1 MTENTP
7 GAAGN
12 VPEHQQPAEGAA
24 PPAASSWSG
33 QIPGAQQP
41 PAATP
46 EQPSQPQAGA
56 FESTATETTHVEPT
70 PAAAPSP
77 WSAAGYQTYR
87 PADQPTAQTHGEQPG
102 GYPMVAAAQLPGA
115 APAEQPIGGYQNSE
129 APTYSDAPSYPRM
142 PASENTGGYPSLG
155 SSEAPSNYPNT
166 GSPETPGGYQGGGVN
181 FGSYPPLGGQHTA
194 GLPVGTPRKR
204 SRGALVAGVAV
215 LALVV
220 GGAAG
225 SLGGYLFGGSNSNGS
240 VQNALNQP
248 VPTATQAAAPAGSVQ
263 SVANQVL
270 PTVVEISVQVQ
281 SAQGISGDTG
291 SGVILTSDGKIL
303 TNNHVVAAAAGG
315 QGQIQV
321 IFSNGKTANA
331 TIIGRDPTSDIAV
344 LQAKSVSG
352 LPVASLG
359 TATSLQVGQ
368 EVVAIGAP
376 YGLSGTVTSGI
387 VSSLHR
393 PTVASDGTQSAQT
406 TVMDAIQ
413 TDAPINPGNS
423 GGALVNMQGQVI
435 GINSAI
441 YSSSSTSGSQ
451 GGNVGIGFAIP
462 IDQARR
468 LANDIVTTGHST
480 QTVLGVSVVDN
491 VQGVPASQMSQIDPN
506 QQAAEEQAGLT
517 NGAYI
522 VSVTSGGPATKAGLK
537 QGAVVTKANGRL
549 ITSANGLVAAVHA
562 AAPNDQMTLTLSDNS
577 TVTATL
583 SGAPVQAN

>member
-24 PPAASSWSG
+24 TPGEGSSWSS
-33 QIPGAQQP
+33 QVPGAEHSPTSPAQQ
-41 PAATP
+41 
-46 EQPSQPQAGA
+46 SQPQPSAPGQQGEA
-56 FESTATETTHVEPT
+56 QQ
-70 PAAAPSP
+70 PSP

-87 PADQPTAQTHGEQPG
+87 PAEAPTAQAPSEAPG
-102 GYPMVAAAQLPGA
+102 GYPTIQAAQLPGS
-115 APAEQPIGGYQNSE
+115 APAEGPTSGYQAGQSAGGYQNADAGS
-129 APTYSDAPSYPRM
+129 YSQQQ
-142 PASENTGGYPSLG
+142 ASEHTGGYPSLG
-155 SSEAPSNYPNT
+155 GTETSANYPNT
-166 GSPETPGGYQGGGVN
+166 GSPETPGGYPSSGVN
-181 FGSYPPLGGQHTA
+181 FGSYPPLGGQQTA
-194 GLPVGTPRKR
+194 TMPASASPRR

-225 SLGGYLFGGSNSNGS
+225 SLGGYLFSGSSNST
-240 VQNALNQP
+240 VQSALNEP
-248 VPTATQAAAPAGSVQ
+248 VPTATQASAPAGSVQ
-263 SVANQVL
+263 AVANKVL

-281 SAQGISGDTG
+281 SDQGISGDTG
-291 SGVILTSDGKIL
+291 SGIILTSDGKIL
-303 TNNHVVAAAAGG
+303 TNNHVVADAATG
-315 QGQIQV
+315 GQIQV
-321 IFSNGKTANA
+321 IFSSGKTVNA

-344 LQAKSVSG
+344 IQAQGVSG
-352 LPVASLG
+352 LPIASLG
-359 TATSLQVGQ
+359 NSNNLQVGQ
-368 EVVAIGAP
+368 DVVAIGAP

-393 PTVASDGTQSAQT
+393 PTVAGDSSENGQSSQE

-441 YSSSSTSGSQ
+441 YSSSSSDGSQ

-462 IDQARR
+462 VDQARR
-468 LANDIVTTGHST
+468 LANDIISTGHST
-480 QTVLGVSVVDN
+480 QTVLGVSVTDN
-491 VQGVPASQMSQIDPN
+491 VEGIPASQQGQLDPD
-506 QQAAEEQAGLT
+506 QQSEEEQAGLT

-522 VSVTSGGPATKAGLK
+522 AQVTSGGPADKAGLK
-537 QGAVVTKANGRL
+537 QGVVVTKADGRL

-562 AAPNDQMTLTLSDNS
+562 AAPGDQMTLTLSNNS
-577 TVTATL
+577 TVTVTL
-583 SGAPVQAN
+583 SGETVQTN